1 MKKIKPIYKILI
13 VIFTAI
19 TVTTL
24 SIYLWYSKSS
34 QWDNVNFNN
43 KLSEIPSEFVS
54 DNRSLELEHDL
65 DEFKK
70 LENEI
75 KYIQKNNK
83 QSKTVGDTLNT
94 TEELIKKYKLKNG
107 NVVNDFNKLQ
117 LYKNIFDFKNNA
129 YQEIDSKK
137 LNELYNSLTTQYL
150 NYNNE
155 YDKVLLNDLKTI
167 IDDYNKL
174 NNLINKI
181 YEIGNLKDNTLFVNS
196 DIYDFNMLNFNE
208 LQKFK
213 YINSLEQLF
222 RHNNIISNNNLLKD
236 ELSWDSFKKEVKLLN
251 KNKYYQ
257 VKTLKTYKDI
267 KNKGF
272 NIKYLNDNNDNED
285 RLNEELYEI
294 DDTSEIKKIIYKND
308 IIPNSYY
315 IKPNR
320 ENTIYIKPKYTRKE
334 EETTVRI
341 HDND

>member
-117 LYKNIFDFKNNA
+117 LYKNIFDFKNKA
-129 YQEIDSKK
+129 YKEIDSKK
-137 LNELYNSLTTQYL
+137 INELYNSLTTQYL

-208 LQKFK
+208 LKKFK
-213 YINSLEQLF
+213 YINSL
-222 RHNNIISNNNLLKD
+222 
-236 ELSWDSFKKEVKLLN
+236 
-251 KNKYYQ
+251 
-257 VKTLKTYKDI
+257 
-267 KNKGF
+267 
-272 NIKYLNDNNDNED
+272 
-285 RLNEELYEI
+285 
-294 DDTSEIKKIIYKND
+294 
-308 IIPNSYY
+308 
-315 IKPNR
+315 
-320 ENTIYIKPKYTRKE
+320 
-334 EETTVRI
+334 
-341 HDND
+341 